1 MQLRATNALL
11 SKLQRHGGPKSAI
24 VALPAS
30 LGQAIRQARGPSL
43 HMQDEIVAELANQ
56 TAVRFGDAKPLA
68 PRTDAIVPLVVKTA
82 TVGRAAMVALAAGR
96 AAATSP

>member
-1 MQLRATNALL
+1 
-11 SKLQRHGGPKSAI
+11 
-24 VALPAS
+24 
-30 LGQAIRQARGPSL
+30 
-43 HMQDEIVAELANQ
+43 MQDEIVAELANQ

-68 PRTDAIVPLVVKTA
+68 PRTAAIVPVVEKTA